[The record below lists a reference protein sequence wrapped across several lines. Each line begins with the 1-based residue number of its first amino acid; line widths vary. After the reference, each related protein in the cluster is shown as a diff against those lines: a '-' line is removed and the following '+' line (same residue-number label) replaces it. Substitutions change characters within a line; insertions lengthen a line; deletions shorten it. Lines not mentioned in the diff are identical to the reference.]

1 MARILAFDYGTK
13 RTGIAKTDPFQ
24 MIATALETVP
34 THTALDYIEKY
45 LAQEEVEAFVLGEP
59 KQMDGSFSESYKYV
73 KSFAKQL
80 RKKFPHIPLHWEDE
94 RFTSK
99 MAKATLLAS
108 GLPKQKRKDKSLLDS
123 TAAVIILQSYLNS
136 I

>member
-1 MARILAFDYGTK
+1 MGRILAFDYGTK
-13 RTGIAKTDPFQ
+13 RTGIAKTDPLQ
-24 MIATALETVP
+24 IIATALETVP

-45 LAQEEVEAFVLGEP
+45 LSQEDVEAFVVGEP
-59 KQMDGSFSESYKYV
+59 KQMDGSFSESYKFV

-80 RKKFPHIPLHWEDE
+80 RKRFPHIPVHWTDE

-99 MAKATLLAS
+99 MAKETLILS
-108 GLPKQKRKDKSLLDS
+108 GVPKQKRKDKGLLDS
-123 TAAVIILQSYLNS
+123 TAAVIILQTYLQS

>member
-108 GLPKQKRKDKSLLDS
+108 GLPKQKRKDK
-123 TAAVIILQSYLNS
+123 
-136 I
+136 

>member
-1 MARILAFDYGTK
+1 M
-13 RTGIAKTDPFQ
+13 
-24 MIATALETVP
+24 
-34 THTALDYIEKY
+34 
-45 LAQEEVEAFVLGEP
+45 LGEP